1 MESHEVLKKAFGK
14 SSAKKIAT
22 ELGLSQSL
30 VYKWSQNKADPESWQ
45 QGGAVNPLDR
55 IKQIYELTGDSD
67 LINWICNCADGFFV
81 QNPMNKKL
89 DDARILRNIQKLIKE
104 FSEALDVIST
114 SYDDDKQINPKE
126 AKSIRKE
133 WEELKSAGEAFVR
146 ACEGGKYTGKSKEKQ
161 NDAFR

>member
-1 MESHEVLKKAFGK
+1 MESHEILKKAFGK
-14 SSAKKIAT
+14 SGAKKIAA

-30 VYKWSQNKADPESWQ
+30 VYKWSQSKADAESWQ

-55 IKQIYELTGDSD
+55 NKQIYHLTGDTE
-67 LINWICNCADGFFV
+67 LINWICCCADGFFV
-81 QNPMNKKL
+81 LNPKTKKM
-89 DDARILRNIQKLIKE
+89 DDAKILRNIQKLIKE

-146 ACEGGKYTGKSKEKQ
+146 ACEGGKYTNKPKEKV
-161 NDAFR
+161 R